1 MAKVRMVLEGGAFRG
16 LYTAGVL
23 DVLLE
28 NDIEIDEIIGVSA
41 GALFGAN
48 YFSKQKGRVIRYNKK
63 YCGDKRFMSLKSLI
77 LTGNYINEKF
87 AFHKVTKEL
96 DPFDN
101 ETFKKNNKPFY
112 AVVTN
117 VETGTP
123 EYFKIENP
131 IDDLE
136 KFRASSAMPLASR
149 IIKIDGKKYL
159 DGGISDSIPVNHN
172 KDSYEKNIV
181 ILTQPLEY
189 RKKPLSPKKQK
200 IVKIKFRKYPKLV
213 DTMINRYDE
222 YNKTLEKILEMENK
236 GEIFVIRPSKKL
248 NIRMTEKNTEKL
260 EEIYN
265 HGVDSGKRVL
275 KDLKKYLEK

>member
-1 MAKVRMVLEGGAFRG
+1 MTKVRMVLEGGAFRG

-28 NDIEIDEIIGVSA
+28 NNIDVDEIIGVSA

-48 YFSKQKGRVIRYNKK
+48 YFSKQKGRAIRYNKK

-101 ETFKKNNKPFY
+101 ETFKKQNKTFY

-123 EYFKIENP
+123 EYLKIESP

-136 KFRASSAMPLASR
+136 KFRASSAMPLVSR

-159 DGGISDSIPVNHN
+159 DGGISDSIPVNYN
-172 KDSYEKNIV
+172 RDSYEKNIV

-189 RKKPLSPKKQK
+189 RKKPLSDKKQK

-222 YNKTLEKILEMENK
+222 YNKTLENILEMENK

-260 EEIYN
+260 EEIYD

>member
-1 MAKVRMVLEGGAFRG
+1 MSKVRMVLEGGAFRG

-28 NDIEIDEIIGVSA
+28 NDIDVDEIIGVSA

-48 YFSKQKGRVIRYNKK
+48 YFSKQKGRAIRYNKK

-101 ETFKKNNKPFY
+101 ETFKKQNKTFY

-123 EYFKIENP
+123 EYLKIESP

-136 KFRASSAMPLASR
+136 KFRASSAMPLVSR

-159 DGGISDSIPVNHN
+159 DGGISDSIPVNYN
-172 KDSYEKNIV
+172 RDSYEKNIV

-189 RKKPLSPKKQK
+189 RKKPLSDKKQK

-222 YNKTLEKILEMENK
+222 YNKTLENILEMENK

-265 HGVDSGKRVL
+265 HGVENGKKIL
-275 KDLKKYLEK
+275 DDLKKYLEK